1 MKLAIASLSLLLA
14 ACNAPQPS
22 SEPAATPQQEA
33 TAPAAAPATPVAEAP
48 MAKRAPGQENA
59 DPLQIFRA
67 FGTEPFWNVNV
78 EDATL
83 TYTTPEDQTGVV
95 MQGTRRALED
105 GVELSGNHDGKAFV
119 LTVKAII
126 WRHPDWA
133 QPGARG
139 SRKRRLAMLPQ
150 VLDVAVLFGVIMFS
164 MFSGIVTP
172 IAIGYIVG
180 TTGSF
185 NGALIYVGVHA
196 LVAVLS
202 YLVLVGDIKRI
213 ELKPVTER

>member
-119 LTVKAII
+119 LTVKAGMCS
-126 WRHPDWA
+126 DGMSDN
-133 QPGARG
+133 QYE
-139 SRKRRLAMLPQ
+139 
-150 VLDVAVLFGVIMFS
+150 LDAAFR
-164 MFSGIVTP
+164 
-172 IAIGYIVG
+172 Y
-180 TTGSF
+180 
-185 NGALIYVGVHA
+185 
-196 LVAVLS
+196 
-202 YLVLVGDIKRI
+202 GDIDYKGCG
-213 ELKPVTER
+213 EVAK